1 MEASRLP
8 TPKAGSSARN
18 AVRKLTHHWLAIC
31 QRLLATAAV
40 TLVSA
45 PIAVA
50 SGAHQLF
57 ELGDFALESGVVLPS
72 AKLSYVTHGELNG
85 TGDNAILVPSAYL
98 GDHHGFDFLIETG
111 LALDPAKY
119 FIVAT
124 DMFQNGLSSSPSN
137 TPPPFD
143 GPHFP
148 AISIR
153 DNVTAGYRLL
163 TEEFGLTHIKAV
175 IGFSMGAQ
183 QAFQWAVSHPDFMD
197 KAIGIAGSAVEY
209 PHGAIRL
216 EGFKAAITADQTFA
230 EGLYTTPPVAGL
242 KAGGTHWASWGT
254 SQEWFRQ
261 GLHTEIGLS
270 SPEDMITFM
279 QNLVLSWDANDLIG
293 LANTWQ
299 ANDIGAT
306 PGFNGDA
313 AKALASIQA
322 EVLYMPSATD
332 MYFHIDALTAEAE
345 VIPKARLAVIPT
357 LWGHMAGLGLTPED
371 AAFIND
377 EVSTFLEK

>member
-1 MEASRLP
+1 M
-8 TPKAGSSARN
+8 
-18 AVRKLTHHWLAIC
+18 
-31 QRLLATAAV
+31 
-40 TLVSA
+40 
-45 PIAVA
+45 
-50 SGAHQLF
+50 
-57 ELGDFALESGVVLPS
+57 
-72 AKLSYVTHGELNG
+72 
-85 TGDNAILVPSAYL
+85 
-98 GDHHGFDFLIETG
+98 
-111 LALDPAKY
+111 DPDKY

-230 EGLYTTPPVAGL
+230 EGLYTTPLLRA
-242 KAGGTHWASWGT
+242 
-254 SQEWFRQ
+254 
-261 GLHTEIGLS
+261 
-270 SPEDMITFM
+270 
-279 QNLVLSWDANDLIG
+279 
-293 LANTWQ
+293 
-299 ANDIGAT
+299 
-306 PGFNGDA
+306 
-313 AKALASIQA
+313 
-322 EVLYMPSATD
+322 
-332 MYFHIDALTAEAE
+332 
-345 VIPKARLAVIPT
+345 
-357 LWGHMAGLGLTPED
+357 
-371 AAFIND
+371 
-377 EVSTFLEK
+377 

>member
-1 MEASRLP
+1 MAASLLS
-8 TPKAGSSARN
+8 THQEEST
-18 AVRKLTHHWLAIC
+18 VRKVVRKRTNQWLAIC
-31 QRLLATAAV
+31 QRLLATAVV

-45 PIAVA
+45 PMVFA
-50 SGAHQLF
+50 SGAHQIF

-72 AKLSYVTHGELNG
+72 AKLSYVTHGELIG
-85 TGDNAILVPSAYL
+85 KGDNAILVPSAYL
-98 GDHHGFDFLIETG
+98 GDHHGFDFLIKNG
-111 LALDPAKY
+111 LALDPDKY

-143 GPHFP
+143 GPNFP

-153 DNVTAGYRLL
+153 DNVAAGYRLL
-163 TEEFGLTHIKAV
+163 TEKFGLTHIKAV

-183 QAFQWAVSHPDFMD
+183 QAFQWAVSRPDFME

-216 EGFKAAITADQTFA
+216 EGFKAAIAADQTFA
-230 EGLYTTPPVAGL
+230 QGLYTTPPTAGL

-261 GLHTEIGLS
+261 ALHTQIGLQ

-313 AKALASIQA
+313 AKALGSIRA

-345 VIPKARLAVIPT
+345 LIPNAKLAVIPT

-371 AAFIND
+371 AAFINR
-377 EVSTFLEK
+377 EVSAFLER